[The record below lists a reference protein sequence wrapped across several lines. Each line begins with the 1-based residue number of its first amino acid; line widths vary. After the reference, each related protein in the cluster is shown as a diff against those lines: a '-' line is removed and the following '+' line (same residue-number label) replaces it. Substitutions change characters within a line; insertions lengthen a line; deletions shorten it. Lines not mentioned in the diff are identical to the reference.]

1 MSAAAQA
8 EEWRRC
14 MRREEMFDWA
24 TGRDI
29 EPKPEPT
36 LSWEDAADERENE
49 RDKVIKMYRE
59 IQERADKRKVKQAE
73 LGSSPQA
80 EKKSKGAV
88 STED

>member
-36 LSWEDAADERENE
+36 LSWEDAADEREDE
-49 RDKVIKMYRE
+49 MDRRLKE

>member
-36 LSWEDAADERENE
+36 LSWEDAADEREDE
-49 RDKVIKMYRE
+49 MDRRLKE
-59 IQERADKRKVKQAE
+59 IQERANKRKVKQAE

>member
-1 MSAAAQA
+1 MSAAVQA

-36 LSWEDAADERENE
+36 LSWEDAADEREDE
-49 RDKVIKMYRE
+49 MDRRLKE
-59 IQERADKRKVKQAE
+59 IRERANKRKVKQAE

>member
-36 LSWEDAADERENE
+36 LSWEDAADEREDE
-49 RDKVIKMYRE
+49 MDRRLKE
-59 IQERADKRKVKQAE
+59 IRERANKRKVKQAE

-80 EKKSKGAV
+80 EQKSKGAV

>member
-29 EPKPEPT
+29 EPKPKPT
-36 LSWEDAADERENE
+36 LSWEDAADEREDE
-49 RDKVIKMYRE
+49 MDRRLKE